1 MDDRTQRRWEWTATF
16 GAPIAAGITLL
27 LIHLFLPVEYPPTS
41 TFALFALLAVGAEW
55 CQVTLAFGGA
65 TTFGPLVTI
74 PAIAIL
80 GPVPATIVAVV
91 GTAIGGS
98 LLRHRSLVRTVFNI
112 GQRAVSMLLAGVAW
126 TGLSPGHLQF
136 GRPSLS
142 AADNQLILIPL
153 TATLVVYAAAT
164 ALQVTLRLSASRRE
178 PVATILRANASW
190 QVPISLVLGASGMAI
205 SLVTAGS
212 LPRSEAASLMMLMI
226 ASFVLLV
233 YSVRRQALSES
244 ADIRRAVSD
253 LLQTLDLQELLGRL
267 ADRIQRLAAPD
278 ITCVVL
284 YESGGAKRLALA
296 RGVDPA
302 TVAPLLEVGDV
313 GVAGDAVASR
323 RAVTVDDYAKD
334 VRRRPDTQQVFGA
347 SAVRSLLVA
356 PLLAGGTA
364 LGTLHLIKRIPGYF
378 TPYHERVVTTLA
390 AQAALA
396 IHNARLYEAS
406 RRTLVRM
413 AALQQVARA
422 AVGDSRPHA
431 IEQTIVDAAVVTLG
445 AQRGAVALYDP
456 GTRVLTGVAFHN
468 LTAEETAA
476 WNTAAPGGLWQT
488 RVSAEALKS
497 GRAVVIADRRRLPD
511 APVPFPAGRSIALLA
526 VPMSFRGR
534 PVGTVVVGRTEAHEW
549 TPEEIELLQT
559 LANEGAIVIE
569 NARLSH
575 ATTLQLQQMKA
586 LEQISERINTE
597 HDLDAIFALIE
608 QSARDVLG
616 ADRCAISLVESETG
630 SIQTHARGVPDDHLR
645 SAEERLRA
653 GTSLGNVAMRLREPV
668 VVPDVLEDPRIDQA
682 GVRQVG
688 YRTLAMF
695 PLVFRDGVIG
705 LLSFYHDVIRAYGDD
720 EISLGRAFA
729 NQAAIAV
736 QNARLLRQAEERA
749 HQLGLV
755 HRTVTRVAASLRPD
769 EVCKTL
775 IDELRTARGYPFA
788 SIFLVRGDQLHVMAH
803 RGYARPPDTEAAA
816 RGVIGRTIRTG
827 RPQLVEDVARDTDYV
842 AIDPRVTQQACV
854 PIVLDERAIG
864 ALNVEVVE
872 PTLTRADVD
881 LLATLA
887 SEVTASFR
895 NAELFTE
902 AQQRRDDLQALYEIA
917 QELNAS
923 LEVSTIAEA
932 LASATCRRFGYDHA
946 TFALADALDGL
957 EVRAAHGGRAR
968 IGERIAVGQGAE
980 GRAARDARP
989 VLITDTSAAGD
1000 GTPHGPAGAAFAAP
1014 LIWEGRVLGVLSVGS
1029 DTPGSFGDRDRQ
1041 LLTTIAAYGAA
1052 AIENAKLYQ
1061 QARHLAI
1068 TDGLSGLLNHRAFR
1082 QALDHELE
1090 RAKRY
1095 ELPLSLIMVEID
1107 RFKRYNDAYG
1117 HLRGDEVLRKVA
1129 AVLEREHRKQVDVVA
1144 RYGGDEFMICL
1155 PHTAKDAAIAVA
1167 ERIRRTVERTPFVV
1181 GTESASITLSLGVAT
1196 HPDDGATPDALVDAA
1211 DRRMYAVKQSGGN
1224 AVAATS
1230 G

>member
-1 MDDRTQRRWEWTATF
+1 MDDRTQRRWEWVATF

-27 LIHLFLPVEYPPTS
+27 LINLFLPVEYPPADA
-41 TFALFALLAVGAEW
+41 FALFVLLAVGAEW
-55 CQVTLAFGGA
+55 CQVTLAVGGA

-80 GPVPATIVAVV
+80 GPVPATIVAAV
-91 GTAIGGS
+91 GNAIGGS
-98 LLRHRSLVRTVFNI
+98 LLKRRSIVQTVFNV
-112 GQRAVSMLLAGVAW
+112 GQRAVSMLLAGLAW
-126 TGLSPGHLQF
+126 TALSPGHLQF
-136 GRPSLS
+136 GRPSLN
-142 AADNQLILIPL
+142 AAENRLILIPL
-153 TATLVVYAAAT
+153 VGTLVVYAAAT

-190 QVPISLVLGASGMAI
+190 QLPISLVLGASGMAI
-205 SLVTAGS
+205 SLVTTGS

-233 YSVRRQALSES
+233 YSVRRQALGES
-244 ADIRRAVSD
+244 ADIRHAVSD

-267 ADRIQRLAAPD
+267 ADRLQRLAAPD
-278 ITCVVL
+278 ITCVIL
-284 YESGGAKRLALA
+284 YESGGVKRLALT
-296 RGVDPA
+296 RGVASA
-302 TVAPLLEVGDV
+302 TVEPLLVGGEV
-313 GVAGDAVASR
+313 GVAGDAVAGQR
-323 RAVTVDDYAKD
+323 PIRIDDYARD
-334 VRRRPDTQQVFGA
+334 PRRRPDSQQALGA
-347 SAVRSLLVA
+347 DVVRSVLVA
-356 PLLAGGTA
+356 PMVAAGTV
-364 LGTLHLIKRIPGYF
+364 LGTLHLIKRIPRYF

-422 AVGDSRPHA
+422 AVGDARPHG

-468 LTAEETAA
+468 LTAEEMVA
-476 WNTAAPGGLWQT
+476 WNAAAPDGRWQT
-488 RVSAEALKS
+488 RVSAEAVQY
-497 GRAVVIADRRRLPD
+497 GRPVVITDRRTLPG
-511 APVPFPAGRSIALLA
+511 APVPFPRGRSIALLA
-526 VPMSFRGR
+526 VPMSFRNR
-534 PVGTVVVGRTEAHEW
+534 PIGTVVVGRTEAHEW

-559 LANEGAIVIE
+559 LANEGAVAIE

-575 ATTLQLQQMKA
+575 ATTLHLQQMKA
-586 LEQISERINTE
+586 LERISERINTE

-608 QSARDVLG
+608 QSAHDVLG
-616 ADRCAISLVESETG
+616 ADRCAIYLVESETG
-630 SIQTHARGVPDDHLR
+630 SIQTHARGVPDDQLR
-645 SAEERLRA
+645 NTEDRLRT
-653 GTSLGNVAMRLREPV
+653 GVDLGNVAIQLREPV
-668 VVPDVLEDPRIDQA
+668 IVPDALEDPRVDQA
-682 GVRQVG
+682 GARQTG

-705 LLSFYHDVIRAYGDD
+705 VLSFYHDVIRAYGDD

-775 IDELRTARGYPFA
+775 IDELRTALGYPFA

-803 RGYARPPDTEAAA
+803 RGYTRPPDTDAAA

-827 RPQLVEDVARDTDYV
+827 RPQLVEDVTRDPDYV
-842 AIDPRVTQQACV
+842 AVDPRVTQQACV

-872 PTLTRADVD
+872 PTLTHTDVD

-887 SEVTASFR
+887 GEVTASFR

-917 QELNAS
+917 QELNSS
-923 LEVSTIAEA
+923 LEVSTIADA
-932 LASATCRRFGYDHA
+932 LASATCRRFGYGHA
-946 TFALADALDGL
+946 TFLLADALDGL
-957 EVRAAHGGRAR
+957 EVCAAYGGRAR
-968 IGERIAVGQGAE
+968 IGERIALGQGAE

-989 VLITDTSAAGD
+989 VLISDTAAASD
-1000 GTPHGPAGAAFAAP
+1000 GAPRAPAGAAFAAP

-1029 DTPGSFGDRDRQ
+1029 DTPGSLGDRDRQ

-1052 AIENAKLYQ
+1052 AIENANLYQ

-1095 ELPLSLIMVEID
+1095 DLPLSLIMVEID

-1117 HLRGDEVLRKVA
+1117 HLRGDEVLRRVA
-1129 AVLEREHRKQVDVVA
+1129 GVLEREHRKQVDVVA

-1155 PHTAKDAAIAVA
+1155 PHTAKDAAVAVA

-1181 GTESASITLSLGVAT
+1181 GAESASITLSLGVAT
-1196 HPDDGATPDALVDAA
+1196 HPDDGSTPDALVDAA
-1211 DRRMYAVKQSGGN
+1211 DKRMYAVKQSGGN